1 MVLQRIGHNLQTEQ
15 QQQYIKYPKLRVV
28 SYVWSELFVTLH
40 MSKTV
45 VYFQE
50 GSPAAATVDSH
61 YAYLNQLIC
70 LNSNPL
76 SPVIFFFFNTGT
88 FGGNKSLF
96 FYSHDEDLEM

>member
-1 MVLQRIGHNLQTEQ
+1 
-15 QQQYIKYPKLRVV
+15 
-28 SYVWSELFVTLH
+28 

-76 SPVIFFFFNTGT
+76 SPVIFFFNTGT
-88 FGGNKSLF
+88 FGGNNSLF

>member
-1 MVLQRIGHNLQTEQ
+1 
-15 QQQYIKYPKLRVV
+15 
-28 SYVWSELFVTLH
+28 

-76 SPVIFFFFNTGT
+76 SPVIFFFLILALLEGT
-88 FGGNKSLF
+88 TLCSFIHMMKI
-96 FYSHDEDLEM
+96 